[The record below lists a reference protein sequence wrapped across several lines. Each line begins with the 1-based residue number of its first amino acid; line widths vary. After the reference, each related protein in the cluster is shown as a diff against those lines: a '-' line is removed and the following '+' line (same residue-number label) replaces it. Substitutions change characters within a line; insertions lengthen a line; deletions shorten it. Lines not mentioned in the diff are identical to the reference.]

1 MSARTSP
8 SRMIRLPVL
17 ARVLLVL
24 MAMAAAW
31 PLVQVSRDWME
42 MARFQADAPGTTV
55 STGTRSSD
63 WIVWSDVDGA
73 ITATY
78 VFPTGP
84 GYEAGIRAGDV
95 LFLWDNQ
102 QYFDAEDLKNA
113 IAFLPPGKERT
124 YLVTRGAEY
133 EEATV
138 ELARHPTFLYPRSE
152 ALWRFSLWGFTIGAF
167 FHALGLFIAG
177 PLAQHNRSARVEL
190 ILIAVSSLWIVGN
203 LIRLLAI
210 ELFGPPGM
218 DTTYDTAFQIT
229 TFFGLIGWVGFPL
242 LLVTKVASDA
252 DLLKGHRP
260 WLMPVLYAVPT
271 VLAIGMFTTALR
283 GSIGPVSI
291 EDLLFPVLFYASC
304 YIGIAA
310 AVSFVSAPSSDDEPG
325 DGPTGSQGW
334 GRLGSAI
341 IFTIAV
347 AAGLGVQGVIP
358 VLSTWSEQATGWLI
372 VSAQLLAVVP
382 VTVYTI
388 GTLRYGKVD
397 EILSRAFVYTLVLG
411 LIFFAF
417 VGGVTA
423 LDAVFERAGRSR
435 IVLEGA
441 FVVLL
446 LVLFERVARRLR
458 FYVASFFSAERQK
471 GRVAVSRF
479 IDGITE
485 YLDAE
490 SLAAEAISVSGR
502 AFGARSAVVYV
513 SSPSHPEEWVVGNFN
528 PEPPYITEQVF
539 RSIWPYFRS
548 NDAIWARNPEL
559 NTHSLPM
566 AIQRMLLEHNTGLA
580 VPIRGDGK
588 AAGLMLFGFKAKNN
602 AVYNLEDLE
611 RLRSLASQVGL
622 ALERLQLVER
632 EKRLASESSE
642 AHLVALRAQI
652 NPHFLFNALNTIVS
666 LIEERP
672 DDAEDVVENLASIFR
687 YTLHTGS
694 KPFVPVSDEMTLV
707 DRYLLIEKARFG
719 ERLEVS
725 CTMDDS
731 IAVHP
736 VPAFAVQTLVENAIK
751 HGIEKVRG
759 QARLTITVAPLPDS
773 DSEPHGSVQVTVHDS
788 GVGIPSL
795 FAEKE
800 PATGRLAFFG
810 IGLSNVYERMRELYG
825 RDDLL
830 RFESSD
836 VTGSTVRL
844 VIPPSR

>member
-1 MSARTSP
+1 MT
-8 SRMIRLPVL
+8 RLPVL
-17 ARVLLVL
+17 ARVLLVI
-24 MAMAAAW
+24 MALAAAW

-42 MARFQADAPGTTV
+42 MARFQADSPGSVT
-55 STGTRSSD
+55 TGTRSSD

-84 GYEAGIRAGDV
+84 GYEAGIRNGDV

-133 EEATV
+133 EEVTV
-138 ELARHPTFLYPRSE
+138 ALARHPTFLYPRSE
-152 ALWRFSLWGFTIGAF
+152 ALWQFSLWGFTLGAF
-167 FHALGLFIAG
+167 FHMLGLFIAG

-203 LIRLLAI
+203 LMRLLAV

-218 DTTYDTAFQIT
+218 DTTFDTAFQIT

-242 LLVTKVASDA
+242 LLVMKVASDA
-252 DLLKGHRP
+252 RLLKGHRS
-260 WLMPVLYAVPT
+260 WLMPILYAVPT
-271 VLAIGMFTTALR
+271 VLAFGMLTTAIR
-283 GSIGPVSI
+283 GSVGPVSI

-310 AVSFVSAPSSDDEPG
+310 AVSFISARSSG
-325 DGPTGSQGW
+325 DSPTGSEGW

-382 VTVYTI
+382 VTVYTV

-423 LDAVFERAGRSR
+423 LDAMFERAGRSR
-435 IVLEGA
+435 IVLEGV
-441 FVVLL
+441 FVVFL

-490 SLAAEAISVSGR
+490 SLATEAITVSGQ
-502 AFGARSAVVYV
+502 AFGARSAVVYL
-513 SSPSHPEEWVVGNFN
+513 SSPSHPDEWLVGNYN
-528 PEPPYITEQVF
+528 PEPPYLTEQVF
-539 RSIWPYFRS
+539 RSIWPHFRS

-566 AIQRMLLEHNTGLA
+566 TIQRMLLEHNTGLA

-588 AAGLMLFGFKAKNN
+588 AAGLMLFGFKAKRN

-672 DDAEDVVENLASIFR
+672 DDAEDVVENLAAIFR

-707 DRYLLIEKARFG
+707 DRYLSIEKARFG
-719 ERLEVS
+719 DRLAVS
-725 CTMDDS
+725 CTLDDA
-731 IAVHP
+731 IAGHP

-759 QARLTITVAPLPDS
+759 QGRLTISVDPLPAS
-773 DSEPHGSVQVTVHDS
+773 DSEPLGAIQVTVHDS
-788 GVGIPSL
+788 GVGIPAL

-810 IGLSNVYERMRELYG
+810 IGLSNVYDRMRELYG

-836 VTGSTVRL
+836 VAGSTVRL
-844 VIPPSR
+844 IVPPTR